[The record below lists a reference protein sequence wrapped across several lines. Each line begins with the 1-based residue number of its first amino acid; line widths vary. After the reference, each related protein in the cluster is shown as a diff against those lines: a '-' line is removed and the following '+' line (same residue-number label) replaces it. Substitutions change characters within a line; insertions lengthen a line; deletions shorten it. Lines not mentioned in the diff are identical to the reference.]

1 LLDFSLYPAAIC
13 SQKAWIY
20 CVNIVNSFSSQD
32 GSNGAPITVACD
44 VTLVASSLSEP
55 ALTLVA
61 FGDWLLS
68 DDPVDVVL
76 CNVAASPQCIQQARQ
91 KNSNVYLI
99 ALVESLSGVRTEQL
113 LKDGACDL
121 ITQSELDSG
130 RLQLMLRQRFGCSS
144 DKQIFAEQQKS
155 LELRNKLMSALSD
168 VSMRLMERKR
178 VDELM
183 DHIALQAVS
192 LADTDSAFVCLLH
205 ESGNY
210 VEIVGAVGRFVEHK
224 GFKQRIGLDVA
235 GLAWELEELV
245 LFDAQANDPEFEALW
260 GNIQRRC
267 AVPFFIDGNFSGLIC
282 VALDSVDAGIENCLD
297 VLKLFTRTASIAIA
311 NLILIN
317 EQKAE
322 LTRHAAISEL
332 TESIYSAS
340 SLRELVDGVCKS
352 LLSVFHSKHVS
363 VCQYGLDKKFS
374 LLTEWQNDRAGIR
387 RANFVN
393 VKLMSDS
400 TSQWCVDNKRGVLVR
415 NGENDARDSEAVQR
429 IKKVLGIGCSITL
442 PLIQD
447 GVVWG
452 ALTLGK
458 GIEQRDFSDVE
469 LSLLDILTGQ
479 LASSVQRQNLLD
491 KIHFQAFH
499 DSLTQLPNR
508 LRFENVLSEIVCE
521 KNEKTDRFALLFLD
535 LDGFK
540 AVNDNQGHR
549 VGDELLKQ
557 VSKRLA
563 GSLQEKDLLARMGGD
578 EFAVLLRGVK
588 SRESALSI
596 ASRLSGAIGKKFIVD
611 KYNLKIGVS
620 IGVSFYPD
628 NGETVDDLLRNADFA
643 MYEAKAEGNSSVKS
657 FNLSMAEQYRDR
669 VALESDLLNAIENQQ
684 FELHYQPK
692 VDIVNGVVSGA
703 EALLRWRH
711 PAHGYVSPADF
722 VPLAEEAGYITE
734 IGKWVLNE
742 AVRQNALWVNQNAFN
757 LSMAVNISAPQ
768 FVLEDFASG
777 VIAILSEHKM
787 SPELLELEV
796 TESVVMNSLSK
807 VVATLDGLR
816 EQGVSIAIDDFG
828 TGYSS
833 LAYLETLP
841 LDCMKIDKVFV
852 DKLVTGS
859 EKNSLV
865 NTILTMARTFGLRTV
880 AEGIETEDQLQK
892 LKSLGCEC
900 VQGFYFSKPVPA
912 SDIPAAIA
920 EIESRF
926 NASHINQ
933 SRFTENRKAG

>member
-1 LLDFSLYPAAIC
+1 M
-13 SQKAWIY
+13 
-20 CVNIVNSFSSQD
+20 NSFSARD
-32 GSNGAPITVACD
+32 GLNGT
-44 VTLVASSLSEP
+44 
-55 ALTLVA
+55 ALTLACDAELV
-61 FGDWLLS
+61 GSTISDPSLTLVSIDEWLGAS
-68 DDPVDVVL
+68 NPVDAVL
-76 CNVAASPQCIQQARQ
+76 CSVADSVQRVSQVRSKDPE
-91 KNSNVYLI
+91 VYLI
-99 ALVESLSGVRTEQL
+99 ALVESLCSAETQKL
-113 LKDGACDL
+113 IADGACDL
-121 ITQSELDSG
+121 ITQTELENG

-144 DKQIFAEQQKS
+144 AKQILAEQHRS
-155 LELRNKLMSALSD
+155 LEIRNKLMSALSD
-168 VSMRLMERKR
+168 VSMRMMERKR

-183 DHIALQAVS
+183 DHIAMQAVS

-205 ESGNY
+205 ESGKY
-210 VEIVGAVGRFVEHK
+210 MEIVGAAGRFVQHK
-224 GFKQRIGLDVA
+224 GFKHRLGIDAA

-245 LFDAQANDPEFEALW
+245 LLDAKADEQEIHALW
-260 GNIQRRC
+260 GDTSKRC
-267 AVPFFIDGNFSGLIC
+267 AVPFFNEGKFNGVVC
-282 VALDSVDAGIENCLD
+282 VALDSVNTDIENCLD
-297 VLKLFTRTASIAIA
+297 ILKLFTRTASIAIA
-311 NLILIN
+311 NSILIS
-317 EQKAE
+317 EQKAA
-322 LTRHAAISEL
+322 LARHAAISEL
-332 TESIYSAS
+332 TESIYSAT

-363 VCQYGLDKKFS
+363 VCQYGAEKKFS

-393 VKLMSDS
+393 VKLMSES
-400 TSQWCVDNKRGVLVR
+400 ISQWCVDNKKSALVR
-415 NGENDARDSEAVQR
+415 NGVNDERDSEAVQR

-442 PLIQD
+442 PLMQD

-458 GIEQRDFSDVE
+458 GIDQRDFSDVE
-469 LSLLDILTGQ
+469 LSLLDLLTGQ

-491 KIHFQAFH
+491 QIHFQAFH
-499 DSLTQLPNR
+499 DSLTKLPNR
-508 LRFENVLSEIVCE
+508 LRFENVLSEIVSSE
-521 KNEKTDRFALLFLD
+521 NEKPERFALLFLD

-596 ASRLSGAIGKKFIVD
+596 AARLSSAVGKKFIVD
-611 KYNLKIGVS
+611 NYNLKIGVS

-669 VALESDLLNAIENQQ
+669 VALEADMLNAIENQE
-684 FELHYQPK
+684 FELHFQPK
-692 VDIVNGVVSGA
+692 VDIANGVVSGA

-711 PAHGYVSPADF
+711 PEHGYVSPADF

-742 AVRQNALWVNQNAFN
+742 AVRQNAVWMNQGLSQF
-757 LSMAVNISAPQ
+757 SMAVNISAPQ

-777 VIAILSEHKM
+777 VINTLSEHKM
-787 SPELLELEV
+787 AAELLELEV

-807 VVATLDGLR
+807 VVTTLNGLR
-816 EQGVSIAIDDFG
+816 DQGVSIAIDDFG

-833 LAYLETLP
+833 LAYLENLP

-859 EKNSLV
+859 EENSLV
-865 NTILTMARTFGLRTV
+865 NTIITMARTFGLRTV
-880 AEGIETEDQLQK
+880 AEGVETQDQLQK
-892 LKSLGCEC
+892 LLSLGCDC
-900 VQGFYFSKPVPA
+900 VQGYYFSKPVPA
-912 SDIPAAIA
+912 SEIPGVVAD
-920 EIESRF
+920 IESRF
-926 NASHINQ
+926 NQ
-933 SRFTENRKAG
+933 LRKVG